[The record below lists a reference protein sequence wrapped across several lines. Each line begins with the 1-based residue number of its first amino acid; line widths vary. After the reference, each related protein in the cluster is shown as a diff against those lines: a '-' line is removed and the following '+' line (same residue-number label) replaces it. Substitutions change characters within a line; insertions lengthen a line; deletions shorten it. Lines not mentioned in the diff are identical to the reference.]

1 MDGTNKLFLTA
12 DDIFAMQGRE
22 VGFAPS
28 DAELADARALAKT
41 LNLDKVKQWNAASN
55 PTNIAAAGVLT
66 NEVTKEE
73 YPVAKDAMGRIL
85 SIIKPDILNTG
96 SGFQYISGP
105 GRTRDFINE
114 DTGETPKG
122 YAAMGFFDDD
132 GATVGGPYMP
142 RRPGQTNAP
151 TPAPQ
156 GISVTNSNGIVMTF
170 TNAAQVKQAFQSKI
184 IGREEARQAV
194 IQFEKASR
202 AASQQSNQTGP

>member
-22 VGFAPS
+22 IGFAPS

-55 PTNIAAAGVLT
+55 PTNIASAGVLT
-66 NEVTKEE
+66 NEVTKDE
-73 YPVAKDAMGRIL
+73 YPVAKDGMGRIL
-85 SIIKPDILNTG
+85 SIIKPELLNTD
-96 SGFQYISGP
+96 SGLQYISGP
-105 GRTRDFINE
+105 GRTRAFINQ
-114 DTGETPKG
+114 DTGEQPKG

-132 GATVGGPYMP
+132 GATVGSPYMP

-151 TPAPQ
+151 TSAPQ
-156 GISVTNSNGIVMTF
+156 GVSVTNSNGIVMTF

-184 IGREEARQAV
+184 IGKEEARQA
-194 IQFEKASR
+194 
-202 AASQQSNQTGP
+202 ASQFLNQTGP